1 MGRNWKGVRG
11 SQAGETLSADELI
24 AFCQQ
29 SLAKYKIPR
38 RIEFSETE
46 LPKSGSGKILKRVLR
61 DPCLGSSGTGR
72 RLTWTYI

>member
-1 MGRNWKGVRG
+1 MGRQWTGVRG
-11 SQAGETLSADELI
+11 PHAGDPLSADELI

-38 RIEFSETE
+38 RIDFSETE

-61 DPCLGSSGTGR
+61 DPAWARQGR
-72 RLTWTYI
+72 AVA